1 MESEALKTLSEEGMQ
16 AADVVLSYAVDLK
29 YVGQFHEVTIA
40 FASLSESFAELQEAL
55 RGTTPKAVRLQSSRP
70 ASRGA
75 SLAPYGHRTHGKAIR
90 CWRIAAKFTGKV
102 RPQRTREVI
111 FEGHKMLTDV
121 YEGRELSAASALE
134 GPAIIEE
141 PTTTVVIPPGC
152 SLVVNQ
158 FGDYELSLGE
168 SAINGSRKNSSIDQ
182 SGVEGSR

>member
-1 MESEALKTLSEEGMQ
+1 
-16 AADVVLSYAVDLK
+16 
-29 YVGQFHEVTIA
+29 
-40 FASLSESFAELQEAL
+40 
-55 RGTTPKAVRLQSSRP
+55 
-70 ASRGA
+70 
-75 SLAPYGHRTHGKAIR
+75 
-90 CWRIAAKFTGKV
+90 
-102 RPQRTREVI
+102 
-111 FEGHKMLTDV
+111 MLTDV
-121 YEGRELSAASALE
+121 YEGKELSAASAIE